1 MSLLKTSGIQ
11 HPSVGT
17 QSIVINGS
25 TGEVTFPNNTIG
37 DLTAVAAGTGISVAS
52 STGPVPTVSIDTSVT
67 ADLTTA
73 QTLTNKTLTS
83 PAINTAT
90 FTDGVVKGLEEDV
103 NVVASAATGTIN
115 FDVSTASVW
124 YYTTNAT
131 ANHTLNFRYSS
142 SVSLNTA
149 LATGDA
155 ITLVWLNTNG
165 ATAYYPSTIQIDGTT
180 VTPKVPAAITAGN
193 ASSIDAYSFT
203 IIKTASATFTV
214 LETQTKFA

>member
-1 MSLLKTSGIQ
+1 MSLLKTAGIQ
-11 HPSVGT
+11 HPSVAT
-17 QSIVINGS
+17 QSITINAS

-124 YYTTNAT
+124 YYTSNAT

-142 SVSLNTA
+142 GVSLNTA

-180 VTPKVPAAITAGN
+180 VTPKVPAAIAAGN